1 MILEYIVLFLIVNI
15 GGLTTICVL
24 GGSKAKCKRNN
35 TK

>member
-1 MILEYIVLFLIVNI
+1 MILEFIVLFIVVNV
-15 GGLTTICVL
+15 GGLVTICVL